1 MIEWMDTP
9 WKWYVAGPLIGL
21 TVPLLLWLD
30 NKRLGISAN
39 LRHLCAIVIPTKL
52 SFFQYDWR
60 KESWNLFLAAG
71 IVAGGWFATHMLN
84 NGAQL
89 QVAPSLTSYL
99 ESKNLVNIQ
108 QSVPVQLFS
117 WTSLGSFR
125 GFIGMVVGGWLVGF
139 GTRYAGGC
147 TSGHAISG
155 ISQLQWPSLLA
166 TCCFMLGGIL
176 ATYLILPYL
185 L

>member
-1 MIEWMDTP
+1 MLHWILSP
-9 WKWYVAGPLIGL
+9 WPWYVAGPLLGL

-30 NKRLGISAN
+30 NKRLGISAT
-39 LRHLCAIVIPTKL
+39 LRHICAIVIPTKL
-52 SFFQYDWR
+52 SFFQYDWK
-60 KESWNLFLAAG
+60 KESWNLLMAAG
-71 IVAGGWFATHMLN
+71 ILVGGWLASHLMS
-84 NGAQL
+84 NGTRL
-89 QVAPSLTSYL
+89 QISPSLTSYL
-99 ESKNLVNIQ
+99 ESKNLVDIHQ
-108 QSVPVQLFS
+108 GVPVQLFS

-125 GFIGMVVGGWLVGF
+125 GFICMVVGGWLVGF

-166 TCCFMLGGIL
+166 TCCFMMGGIL

>member
-1 MIEWMDTP
+1 MIEWIESP
-9 WKWYVAGPLIGL
+9 WKWYVAGPLLGL

-52 SFFQYDWR
+52 SFFQYNW
-60 KESWNLFLAAG
+60 KNENWNLFLAAG
-71 IVAGGWFATHMLN
+71 IVAGGWFATFLLN

-99 ESKNLVNIQ
+99 ESNNLVNIQ
-108 QSVPVQLFS
+108 QGVPVQLFS

-125 GFIGMVVGGWLVGF
+125 GFICMVVGGWLVGF

-155 ISQLQWPSLLA
+155 ISQMQWPSLLA